1 MYAEGGYTMISGVLL
16 SLGFIAL
23 GVWYFNKMIDSSL
36 DQKAWLTRFISLL
49 LAAMLGLF
57 MVDKLVSFKTKLWKK
72 VQRIG
77 LVAGALGAAIIA
89 APIALPAALVTGAG
103 YFVAVGTVT
112 ATLSQLTKEDK

>member
-1 MYAEGGYTMISGVLL
+1 MYGEGGYTMISGVLL

-57 MVDKLVSFKTKLWKK
+57 MVDKLVSFKTKLLTDEMSD
-72 VQRIG
+72 G
-77 LVAGALGAAIIA
+77 LFELIKNIV
-89 APIALPAALVTGAG
+89 LVVFG
-103 YFVAVGTVT
+103 YQFN
-112 ATLSQLTKEDK
+112 DKSNK

>member
-1 MYAEGGYTMISGVLL
+1 MYAEGGYTMIFGVLL

-57 MVDKLVSFKTKLWKK
+57 MVDKIVSWKIQLLNDEMSDGLFELIKNIVLVVFGYQFNDKTK
-72 VQRIG
+72 
-77 LVAGALGAAIIA
+77 
-89 APIALPAALVTGAG
+89 
-103 YFVAVGTVT
+103 
-112 ATLSQLTKEDK
+112 

>member
-1 MYAEGGYTMISGVLL
+1 MIFGVLI

-57 MVDKLVSFKTKLWKK
+57 MVDKLVSFKTKLLTDEMSD
-72 VQRIG
+72 G
-77 LVAGALGAAIIA
+77 LFELIKNIV
-89 APIALPAALVTGAG
+89 LVVFG
-103 YFVAVGTVT
+103 YQFNDK
-112 ATLSQLTKEDK
+112 TK